1 MRIVVIGAGA
11 VGAVLAS
18 AASETGHEVA
28 LRVRSPFDSLEIL
41 REGATFPVRASVS
54 SSPAGPV
61 ADVVFLTVKM
71 TDTASAAPH
80 LATLCG
86 RQTLTVVA
94 QNGLDQ
100 VARVDPFLPATA
112 GPACPAL
119 AYVAAERVA
128 PGRVHHV
135 SGNRL
140 VVPRRHQATV
150 AEALGSGM
158 EVTGTEDI
166 VTASW
171 RKLLGNIAANP
182 ITAIT
187 RRHMD
192 VMRAPGI
199 AELARCIIGETVN
212 VGRAEGARLVESD
225 ADLAFERLSGY
236 GADTGTS
243 MLHDRLAGRPTE
255 YEYLTGEVVR
265 RGLRHGIDVPTN
277 RLVLALLGA
286 LEGS

>member
-1 MRIVVIGAGA
+1 MWHCGCAARSLAGDPPRGRHLPRA
-11 VGAVLAS
+11 CPGVL
-18 AASETGHEVA
+18 VA
-28 LRVRSPFDSLEIL
+28 GRAGRRCGVPHRQDDRHGVR
-41 REGATFPVRASVS
+41 RA
-54 SSPAGPV
+54 
-61 ADVVFLTVKM
+61 
-71 TDTASAAPH
+71 H

-112 GPACPAL
+112 GPACPAR
-119 AYVAAERVA
+119 ADVVAERAA
-128 PGRVHHV
+128 PGSSAPRQRE
-135 SGNRL
+135 RL
-140 VVPRRHQATV
+140 VVPRRTRRRWPRRWVRH
-150 AEALGSGM
+150 M
-158 EVTGTEDI
+158 EVSGTEDI

-171 RKLLGNIAANP
+171 RKLLGNIVANP

-265 RGLRHGIDVPTN
+265 VASATGSTFRPTGSSSPFS
-277 RLVLALLGA
+277 AHSKD
-286 LEGS
+286 LEPAQEMTRSGGTG